1 MRLRSALILS
11 LCILPM
17 ACSGPNIGPNVRSGA
32 GAYDVIPAPEA
43 DQNMQDYVIGP
54 LDRVDITVFQ
64 EADISSKG
72 LLVDASGNIS
82 MPLIGRVQATGRTT
96 TQLADDVARRLA
108 ERFYVNP
115 EVTVV
120 VASSVSQR
128 VTVQGEVTEPGIYQI
143 QGPTTLLDTV
153 ALAKGE
159 TVDAALRQ
167 VLVIRQINGK
177 RMVAAFD
184 LERVRRGDDPDPA
197 IYGRDVVVVGHS
209 NSKQIW
215 HDLLRA
221 APLLNVFT
229 QF

>member
-17 ACSGPNIGPNVRSGA
+17 ACSGPNIGPNVRSGT

-96 TQLADDVARRLA
+96 TQLADDVARTQL
-108 ERFYVNP
+108 EEF
-115 EVTVV
+115 
-120 VASSVSQR
+120 
-128 VTVQGEVTEPGIYQI
+128 I
-143 QGPTTLLDTV
+143 
-153 ALAKGE
+153 KG
-159 TVDAALRQ
+159 
-167 VLVIRQINGK
+167 
-177 RMVAAFD
+177 
-184 LERVRRGDDPDPA
+184 
-197 IYGRDVVVVGHS
+197 
-209 NSKQIW
+209 
-215 HDLLRA
+215 
-221 APLLNVFT
+221 
-229 QF
+229 